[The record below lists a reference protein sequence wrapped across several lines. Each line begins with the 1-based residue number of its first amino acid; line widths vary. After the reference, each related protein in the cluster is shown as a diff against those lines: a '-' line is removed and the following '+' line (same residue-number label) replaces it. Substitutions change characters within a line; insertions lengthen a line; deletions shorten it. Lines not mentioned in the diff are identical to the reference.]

1 MANFDTFLESLAG
14 LEDDIY
20 STEFDVTKFM
30 LPDKEAVKKLI
41 EMKNPTFT
49 KDQIDMMIDSEEELI
64 KKKEALEEKRA
75 ERREKSS
82 LSREE
87 KAKVKEEEKAQRK
100 KQREEEKERRKKE
113 LKEQIQAYKEV
124 YKEKVKQIIKEAKNV
139 KQEIK
144 EATFQLITKLKDM
157 AKKII
162 MSVIQTASSIPAII
176 ITISTPPWNVP
187 KAISY
192 VLIVVESYLNIIK
205 SIKEVLPF
213 LKPLKNLPLVT
224 DKKNLRKV
232 GAFLDVIVKAIRA
245 LWAPIRLLD
254 IVIKALISS
263 ITSFLSRN
271 KNKIFRKATK
281 KLKKLGHLYK
291 PSLIK
296 WLSENGISFPGV
308 PSPSDILKS
317 VSRGN
322 LPPPFIRGQYRERDE
337 DGNILDIPCYAYEDD
352 DIDDVQDLLKIYVV
366 GDENK
371 SNNRVVAYKTSKQ
384 SEDPREKTVDEMLDD
399 LDKLQGQLDDSINNF
414 PDIERLPDN
423 PSGQE
428 NRFIYDILLPDGTV
442 FKNISEEGIEF
453 YRQSYTLTFIDSL
466 TQSSLTQST
475 DDLPY

>member
-14 LEDDIY
+14 LENDIY
-20 STEFDVTKFM
+20 STEFDITKLM

-41 EMKNPTFT
+41 GMKNPGFT

-64 KKKEALEEKRA
+64 KKKEELEEKRA
-75 ERREKSS
+75 ESREKSS

-87 KAKVKEEEKAQRK
+87 KAKVKEEEKAKRK

-113 LKEQIQAYKEV
+113 LKERIRAYKEV

-176 ITISTPPWNVP
+176 ITISAPPWNVP

-192 VLIVVESYLNIIK
+192 VLIIVESYLNIIK

-224 DKKNLRKV
+224 GKNNLKKV
-232 GAFLDVIVKAIRA
+232 GAFLNVIVKAIRA
-245 LWAPIRLLD
+245 LWIPIKLLD
-254 IVIKALISS
+254 TVIKALIKS

-271 KNKIFRKATK
+271 KNKIFRKVTK
-281 KLKKLGHLYK
+281 KLKKLGHLYTLN
-291 PSLIK
+291 PAK
-296 WLSENGISFPGV
+296 WLLEKGVLFP
-308 PSPSDILKS
+308 SASDLTS
-317 VSRGN
+317 Y
-322 LPPPFIRGQYRERDE
+322 PPPFYIRGRPRSSDS
-337 DGNILDIPCYAYEDD
+337 DGNILDIPCYAYEDE
-352 DIDDVQDLLKIYVV
+352 DIDDIQDLLRTYVI

-371 SNNRVVAYKTSKQ
+371 ITNRVVAYKKNKESD
-384 SEDPREKTVDEMLDD
+384 DPREKTVDEMLDD
-399 LDKLQGQLDDSINNF
+399 LDKLDAQLDDSVDNF
-414 PDIERLPDN
+414 PDIERLPD
-423 PSGQE
+423 SGE
-428 NRFIYDILLPDGTV
+428 EDRFIYDILLPDGTV
-442 FKNISEEGIEF
+442 FKNISEEGVEEF
-453 YRQSYTLTFIDSL
+453 KNIYSTLTFIDFS

-475 DDLPY
+475 DGFTLLT

>member
-14 LEDDIY
+14 LENDIY
-20 STEFDVTKFM
+20 STEFDITKLM

-41 EMKNPTFT
+41 GMKNPGFT

-64 KKKEALEEKRA
+64 KKKEELEEKRA
-75 ERREKSS
+75 ESREKSS

-87 KAKVKEEEKAQRK
+87 KAKVKEEEKAKRK

-113 LKEQIQAYKEV
+113 LKERIRAYKEV

-176 ITISTPPWNVP
+176 ITISAPPWNVP

-192 VLIVVESYLNIIK
+192 VLIIVESYLNIIK

-224 DKKNLRKV
+224 GKNNLKKV
-232 GAFLDVIVKAIRA
+232 GAFLNVIVKAIRA
-245 LWAPIRLLD
+245 LWIPIKLLD
-254 IVIKALISS
+254 TVIKALIKA

-296 WLSENGISFPGV
+296 WLSENDKSFPGI
-308 PSPSDILKS
+308 PSPSDLL
-317 VSRGN
+317 RDP
-322 LPPPFIRGQYRERDE
+322 PPPFVRGKYRQSDE

-352 DIDDVQDLLKIYVV
+352 DIDEVQDLLRTYVI

-371 SNNRVVAYKTSKQ
+371 ITNRVVAYKKNKESD
-384 SEDPREKTVDEMLDD
+384 DPREKTVDEMLDD
-399 LDKLQGQLDDSINNF
+399 LDKLDAQLDDSVDNF
-414 PDIERLPDN
+414 PDIERLPD
-423 PSGQE
+423 SGE
-428 NRFIYDILLPDGTV
+428 EDRFIYDILLPDGTV
-442 FKNISEEGIEF
+442 FKNISEEGVEEF
-453 YRQSYTLTFIDSL
+453 KNIYSTLTFIDFS

-475 DDLPY
+475 DGFTLLT